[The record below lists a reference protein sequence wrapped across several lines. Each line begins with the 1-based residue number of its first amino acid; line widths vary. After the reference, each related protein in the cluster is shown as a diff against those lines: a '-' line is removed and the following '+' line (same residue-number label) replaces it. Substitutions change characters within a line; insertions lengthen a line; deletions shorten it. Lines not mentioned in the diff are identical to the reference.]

1 MPNFRNAGH
10 GVRRRS
16 GSNKS
21 WDGFF
26 TPSPVVI
33 PAASKVLLG
42 SIMLNNP
49 GIDETVL
56 RTVGTLG
63 VASDQ
68 SAASEVQIGAFGMI
82 VVSDDALAVGITAI
96 PGPVTGVGEDG
107 WFLFASIN
115 QRFLF
120 GSAIGMNPD
129 YGHVYNFDSRA
140 KRKIEDGRVVVLVA
154 ENAHAT
160 HGFNVTLALRQLSMV
175 SGI

>member
-1 MPNFRNAGH
+1 MARRQPFQGP
-10 GVRRRS
+10 RRRS

-26 TPSPVVI
+26 NITPVVI

-42 SIMLNNP
+42 SISLNNP
-49 GIDETVL
+49 GIDETIL
-56 RTVGTLG
+56 RTVGNLA

-96 PGPVTGVGEDG
+96 PGPVSGVGEDG
-107 WFLFASIN
+107 WFLFVPIN

-120 GSAIGMNPD
+120 GSAIGMNLD
-129 YGHVYNFDSRA
+129 YGHVYDYDSRA
-140 KRKIEDGRVVVLVA
+140 KRKVEDGRVVALVA

-160 HGFNVTLALRQLSMV
+160 HGFNISLALRQLSMV